1 MLYVCARVH
10 VCCTCVLGYT
20 CICLGV
26 GMYTFVCT
34 YVRICP
40 YNRLVSPVA
49 SSVVTLGPALPG
61 PPAGEGTGVLEPAG
75 ERAIALGTGRSVDLI

>member
-1 MLYVCARVH
+1 MLG
-10 VCCTCVLGYT
+10 TCVLYM
-20 CICLGV
+20 CVRVGV
-26 GMYTFVCT
+26 GMYTFVCI
-34 YVRICP
+34 YVCP